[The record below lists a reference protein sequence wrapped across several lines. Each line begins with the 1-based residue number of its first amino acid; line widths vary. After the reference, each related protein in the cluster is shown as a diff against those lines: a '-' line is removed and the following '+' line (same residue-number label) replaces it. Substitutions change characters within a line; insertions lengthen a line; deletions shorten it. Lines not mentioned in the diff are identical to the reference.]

1 MSDVVAP
8 VQDAV
13 DQEKQRNFAELRR
26 IAETERAER
35 IRLQEEINQL
45 RMNVKPADDDED
57 DSEPYVDN
65 KKFKKKL
72 TQFEQNLGRQT
83 SDIVKHE
90 VEKALREERK
100 QSWFK
105 TNNDFHKV
113 MTPEILNKFEDQYGD
128 EAKSILTHPDEFERQ
143 RLAYYS
149 IKAKGLDRPE
159 IKQLSAQELAEKNR
173 KTPYYQPSGVS
184 SSPYGGTVGRNVSEE
199 EGKAALANMRNLQK
213 NLRI

>member
-13 DQEKQRNFAELRR
+13 DQEKQKNFAELRR

-35 IRLQEEINQL
+35 IRLQEELDDLKL
-45 RMNVKPADDDED
+45 RSKPAEDDED

-72 TQFEQNLGRQT
+72 NQFEQNLGRQT

-105 TNNDFHKV
+105 TNTDFHKV
-113 MTPEILNKFEDQYGD
+113 MTPELLNKFEDQYGD
-128 EAKSILTHPDEFERQ
+128 EARSILTHPDEFERQ

-159 IKQLSAQELAEKNR
+159 VKKQTAQELADQNR
-173 KTPYYQPSGVS
+173 RTPYYQPSGVS